1 MSERGAGKT
10 KVDAK
15 ACEEGDEI
23 CRSPRR
29 GLKVPEAG
37 K

>member
-15 ACEEGDEI
+15 AHEEGDEI
-23 CRSPRR
+23 CRNSD
-29 GLKVPEAG
+29 LAEL
-37 K
+37 